1 MAQEITAP
9 TRALPRVEEKQV
21 KIVSLKRIVF
31 ERFVRHRMAVF
42 GIFVVAF
49 MVIFAFVGPFISPY
63 QPDQVNLRERFAKPS
78 VIMVQGG
85 GGVPHLY
92 NLDAILGIP
101 GVAANPSADPPTAAK
116 EPIQGFSA
124 ERPLKFG
131 HPLGTDDLGRDTMTR
146 AMFGGRVSLGI
157 GFTVSFLSIIIGA
170 TVGALSGYL
179 GGWWDNIIMRA
190 VDVEH
195 SLPDLPILMV
205 MSKIFPPGF
214 ATMCLILTLLAMF
227 RGTRVA
233 RAMTLSL
240 KTQLFS
246 EAARSVGANWSRLIF
261 RHIIPNSLSPLFVSV
276 TLGAGA
282 AIRAE
287 TSLSYLGLGIQPP
300 MPSWG
305 NMLSN
310 AQQYFFSAP
319 WLVFFPGIC
328 IFLTLFS
335 FNLIG
340 DGLRDAF
347 DPRMTRR

>member
-1 MAQEITAP
+1 MAQEITAG
-9 TRALPRVEEKQV
+9 TRALPRVEEKRV
-21 KIVSLKRIVF
+21 KIISMKRLIYSRFIQHRLAVIGVGVVF
-31 ERFVRHRMAVF
+31 
-42 GIFVVAF
+42 F
-49 MVIFAFVGPFISPY
+49 MCFFAYIGPFISPY

-78 VIMVQGG
+78 FIMLPAAAGKPV
-85 GGVPHLY
+85 VY
-92 NLDAILGIP
+92 NLDAI
-101 GVAANPSADPPTAAK
+101 SASK
-116 EPIQGFSA
+116 EDDR
-124 ERPLKFG
+124 ELKFG

-157 GFTVSFLSIIIGA
+157 GFVVAFLAVAIGTTAGSI
-170 TVGALSGYL
+170 SGYL
-179 GGWWDNIIMRA
+179 GGWYDNAMMRL

-205 MSKIFPPGF
+205 LSKIFPPGF
-214 ATMCLILTLLAMF
+214 WTMCLILTILAMF
-227 RGTRVA
+227 RSSRLA

-240 KTQLFS
+240 KQQLFS

-261 RHIIPNSLSPLFVSV
+261 RHIIPNALSPLFVSV
-276 TLGAGA
+276 TLGAGN

-319 WLVFFPGIC
+319 WLVFFPGAC

-335 FNLIG
+335 FNMIG

-347 DPRMTRR
+347 DPRMTKR

>member
-1 MAQEITAP
+1 MAREITAG
-9 TRALPRVEEKQV
+9 TRAVPRVEEREV
-21 KIVSLKRIVF
+21 KIVSLKSIVF
-31 ERFVRHRMAVF
+31 KRFIRHRMAV
-42 GIFVVAF
+42 GGVLIVLF
-49 MVIFAFVGPFISPY
+49 MTTFAFLGPVVTPY
-63 QPDQVNLRERFAKPS
+63 APDQVNLRERFAKPS
-78 VIMVQGG
+78 FVM
-85 GGVPHLY
+85 
-92 NLDAILGIP
+92 
-101 GVAANPSADPPTAAK
+101 VAAAAGQ
-116 EPIQGFSA
+116 PNTYNIDAFGASSA

-157 GFTVSFLSIIIGA
+157 GFIVSFTSVIIGA
-170 TVGALSGYL
+170 TFGAVAGYFGSL
-179 GGWWDNIIMRA
+179 WDNILMRIN
-190 VDVEH
+190 DVNQA
-195 SLPDLPILMV
+195 LPELPVLMV
-205 MSKIFPPGF
+205 ISKILPPGF
-214 ATMCLILTLLAMF
+214 WTMCLILTILTML
-227 RGTRVA
+227 RSSRIT
-233 RAMTLSL
+233 RAMTLTL
-240 KTQLFS
+240 KQQLFS
-246 EAARSVGANWSRLIF
+246 EAAKAVGASAPRMIF

-276 TLGAGA
+276 TLGAGG

-335 FNLIG
+335 FNMIG

-347 DPRMTRR
+347 DPRMPRR

>member
-1 MAQEITAP
+1 VDE
-9 TRALPRVEEKQV
+9 RRVE
-21 KIVSLKRIVF
+21 IITLKRLILR
-31 ERFVRHRMAVF
+31 RFLRHRLAVI
-42 GIFVVAF
+42 GVCVIAF
-49 MVIFAFVGPFISPY
+49 MCSFAFIGPFLSPY

-78 VIMVQGG
+78 FAMVQGG
-85 GGVPHLY
+85 AGVPHVY
-92 NLDAILGIP
+92 NIDAFS
-101 GVAANPSADPPTAAK
+101 AAT
-116 EPIQGFSA
+116 A

-157 GFTVSFLSIIIGA
+157 GFIVAIVAVSIGA
-170 TVGALSGYL
+170 SLGALSGYL
-179 GGWWDNIIMRA
+179 GGWWDNIMMRIN
-190 VDVEH
+190 DVEN

-205 MSKIFPPGF
+205 ISKILPPGF
-214 ATMCLILTLLAMF
+214 WTMCLILVLLSIF
-227 RGTRVA
+227 RGMRVS
-233 RAMTLSL
+233 RAMTLTL
-240 KTQLFS
+240 KAQLFS
-246 EAARSVGANWSRLIF
+246 EAARALGASWRRLIF
-261 RHIIPNSLSPLFVSV
+261 RHLLPNALSPLFVTV
-276 TLGAGA
+276 TLAAGG

-328 IFLTLFS
+328 IFLTLMS
-335 FNLIG
+335 FNMVG

>member
-1 MAQEITAP
+1 M
-9 TRALPRVEEKQV
+9 RAAASPKP
-21 KIVSLKRIVF
+21 
-31 ERFVRHRMAVF
+31 AV
-42 GIFVVAF
+42 
-49 MVIFAFVGPFISPY
+49 
-63 QPDQVNLRERFAKPS
+63 
-78 VIMVQGG
+78 
-85 GGVPHLY
+85 Y
-92 NLDAILGIP
+92 NLAALQYDGEDA
-101 GVAANPSADPPTAAK
+101 AD
-116 EPIQGFSA
+116 
-124 ERPLKFG
+124 RPLKFG

-157 GFTVSFLSIIIGA
+157 GFITSILSVTFGA
-170 TVGALSGYL
+170 SLGALSGYL
-179 GGWWDNIIMRA
+179 GGIWDNLIMRL
-190 VDVEH
+190 VDVNH
-195 SLPDLPILMV
+195 SLPELPILMV
-205 MSKIFPPGF
+205 LSKIFPPGF
-214 ATMCLILTLLAMF
+214 WTMCLILVVLSLFRSSRITRALA
-227 RGTRVA
+227 
-233 RAMTLSL
+233 LSL

-246 EAARSVGANWSRLIF
+246 EAARAVGADWSRLIF
-261 RHIIPNSLSPLFVSV
+261 RHIIPNSLSPLFVSL

-335 FNLIG
+335 FNMIG

>member
-9 TRALPRVEEKQV
+9 TRALPRVEEREV
-21 KIVSLKRIVF
+21 KIVSLKKIIF
-31 ERFVRHRMAVF
+31 LRFIRHRMAVTGF
-42 GIFVVAF
+42 LVVAF
-49 MVIFAFVGPFISPY
+49 MCMFAFAGPLVTPFA
-63 QPDQVNLRERFAKPS
+63 PDQVNLRERFAKPS
-78 VIMVQGG
+78 FIMVPASAGQA
-85 GGVPHLY
+85 HLY
-92 NLDAILGIP
+92 NLEA
-101 GVAANPSADPPTAAK
+101 
-116 EPIQGFSA
+116 IQGATA
-124 ERPLKFG
+124 ERALKFG

-146 AMFGGRVSLGI
+146 AMYGGRVSLGI
-157 GFTVSFLSIIIGA
+157 GFTVSLLSIVIGA
-170 TVGALSGYL
+170 TFGALSGYL
-179 GGWWDNIIMRA
+179 GGWWDNVMMRL

-205 MSKIFPPGF
+205 LSKIFPPGF
-214 ATMCLILTLLAMF
+214 WTMCLILTTLAMF
-227 RGTRVA
+227 RGARIS

-240 KTQLFS
+240 KQQLFS
-246 EAARSVGANWSRLIF
+246 EAARAVGADWRRIIF

-276 TLGAGA
+276 TLGAGG

-335 FNLIG
+335 FNMIG

>member
-1 MAQEITAP
+1 MAREITAG
-9 TRALPRVEEKQV
+9 TRVLPRFEEKQV
-21 KIVSLKRIVF
+21 EIISMKKLVLR
-31 ERFVRHRMAVF
+31 RFLRHRLAVF
-42 GIFVVAF
+42 GIGVLMF
-49 MVIFAFVGPFISPY
+49 MLIFAFVGPFLSPY
-63 QPDQVNLRERFAKPS
+63 TPDQVNLRERFAKPS
-78 VIMVQGG
+78 LVMVQGG
-85 GGVPHLY
+85 GGQPHLY
-92 NLDAILGIP
+92 NMDAVNG
-101 GVAANPSADPPTAAK
+101 AT
-116 EPIQGFSA
+116 A

-157 GFTVSFLSIIIGA
+157 GFIVAIVSVS
-170 TVGALSGYL
+170 VGASLGAFSGYL
-179 GGWWDNIIMRA
+179 GGAWDNVIMR
-190 VDVEH
+190 VNDVEN

-205 MSKIFPPGF
+205 ISKILPPGF
-214 ATMCLILTLLAMF
+214 WTMCLILTILSIF
-227 RGTRVA
+227 RGMRVS

-240 KTQLFS
+240 KSQLFS
-246 EAARSVGANWSRLIF
+246 EAARALGANWSRLIF
-261 RHIIPNSLSPLFVSV
+261 RHLLPNSLSPLFVTI

-328 IFLTLFS
+328 IFLTLMS
-335 FNLIG
+335 FNMVG

>member
-1 MAQEITAP
+1 MAREITAG
-9 TRALPRVEEKQV
+9 TRALPRVEEQEV
-21 KIVSLKRIVF
+21 KIVSLKSIVF
-31 ERFVRHRMAVF
+31 KRFLRHRLAVIGM
-42 GIFVVAF
+42 GIIGF
-49 MVIFAFVGPFISPY
+49 MLIFAFVGPFISPY

-78 VIMVQGG
+78 GVMVQGG
-85 GGVPHLY
+85 AGVPHLY
-92 NLDAILGIP
+92 NLDAING
-101 GVAANPSADPPTAAK
+101 AT
-116 EPIQGFSA
+116 A

-157 GFTVSFLSIIIGA
+157 GFVVALVSVGIGSSL
-170 TVGALSGYL
+170 GAISGYL
-179 GGWWDNIIMRA
+179 GGWWDNILMRIN
-190 VDVEH
+190 DVEN

-205 MSKIFPPGF
+205 VSKLVPPGF
-214 ATMCLILTLLAMF
+214 WTMCLILTFLSIF
-227 RGTRVA
+227 RGMRVS
-233 RAMTLSL
+233 RAMTLTL
-240 KTQLFS
+240 KKQLFS
-246 EAARSVGANWSRLIF
+246 EAAGALGANWARLVF
-261 RHIIPNSLSPLFVSV
+261 RHFLPNALSPLFVTI

-335 FNLIG
+335 FNMIG

>member
-1 MAQEITAP
+1 MAREITAN
-9 TRALPRVEEKQV
+9 TRAIPHVDEREV
-21 KIVSLKRIVF
+21 KIISLKRIVF
-31 ERFVRHRMAVF
+31 LRFIRHRLAVF
-42 GIFVVAF
+42 GTVVVLG
-49 MVIFAFVGPFISPY
+49 MVSFAFLGPFVTPY

-78 VIMVQGG
+78 FIMVQGAAG
-85 GGVPHLY
+85 QPNLY
-92 NLDAILGIP
+92 NVDVFTRGAE
-101 GVAANPSADPPTAAK
+101 D
-116 EPIQGFSA
+116 
-124 ERPLKFG
+124 ERPTKFG
-131 HPLGTDDLGRDTMTR
+131 HPMGTDDLGRDTMTR

-157 GFTVSFLSIIIGA
+157 GFTVAFLSILFGA
-170 TVGALSGYL
+170 TFGALAGYL
-179 GGWWDNIIMRA
+179 GGWWDNIMMRLT
-190 VDVEH
+190 DVMH
-195 SLPDLPILMV
+195 TLPDLPILMV
-205 MSKIFPPGF
+205 LSKIFPPGF
-214 ATMCLILTLLAMF
+214 WTMCLILIILSMF
-227 RGTRVA
+227 RGTRIT

-246 EAARSVGANWSRLIF
+246 EAARAVGANWSRLIF

-319 WLVFFPGIC
+319 WLVAYPGVC
-328 IFLTLFS
+328 IFLTLMS
-335 FNLIG
+335 FNMIG

>member
-1 MAQEITAP
+1 VAREITAR
-9 TRALPRVEEKQV
+9 TRAIPRVEEHEV
-21 KIVSLKRIVF
+21 KIVSMKRLIF
-31 ERFVRHRMAVF
+31 NRFIRHRLAVV
-42 GIFVVAF
+42 GICVVLF
-49 MVIFAFVGPFISPY
+49 MLAFAFGGPFISPY
-63 QPDQVNLRERFAKPS
+63 SPDQVNLRERFARPS

-92 NLDAILGIP
+92 NIDAAPP
-101 GVAANPSADPPTAAK
+101 GFPFSSRAAEDDRA
-116 EPIQGFSA
+116 F
-124 ERPLKFG
+124 KFG

-157 GFTVSFLSIIIGA
+157 GFLVAIISVSMGVTAGA
-170 TVGALSGYL
+170 ISGYL
-179 GGWWDNIIMRA
+179 GGWADNIIMRA
-190 VDVEH
+190 NDVENA
-195 SLPDLPILMV
+195 LPDLPILMV
-205 MSKIFPPGF
+205 LSKIFPPGF
-214 ATMCLILTLLAMF
+214 WTMCLILVALSAF
-227 RGTRVA
+227 RGMRIA
-233 RAMTLSL
+233 RAMTLTL
-240 KTQLFS
+240 KSQLFS
-246 EAARSVGANWSRLIF
+246 EAAASIGASWRRLIF
-261 RHIIPNSLSPLFVSV
+261 RHYVPNSLSPLFVTV
-276 TLGAGA
+276 TLAAGG

-319 WLVFFPGIC
+319 WLVFYPGIC

>member
-1 MAQEITAP
+1 V
-9 TRALPRVEEKQV
+9 LPRLEEKEV
-21 KIVSLKRIVF
+21 KIVSLRSIVF
-31 ERFVRHRMAVF
+31 HRFIRHRMAVF
-42 GIFVVAF
+42 GLCVITF
-49 MVIFAFVGPFISPY
+49 MMLFAFGGPFVSPY

-78 VIMVQGG
+78 FIMLAPAAGS
-85 GGVPHLY
+85 PALY
-92 NLDAILGIP
+92 NMDAY
-101 GVAANPSADPPTAAK
+101 NAK
-116 EPIQGFSA
+116 SED
-124 ERPLKFG
+124 RPLKFG

-157 GFTVSFLSIIIGA
+157 GLVVALLSISIGA
-170 TVGALSGYL
+170 TAGAVSGYL
-179 GGWWDNIIMRA
+179 GGWTDNFIMRA

-205 MSKIFPPGF
+205 LSKIFPPGF
-214 ATMCLILTLLAMF
+214 WTMCLILTTLAMF
-227 RGTRVA
+227 RGARLA

-240 KTQLFS
+240 KEQLFS
-246 EAARSVGANWSRLIF
+246 EAARAVGANWSRLIF
-261 RHIIPNSLSPLFVSV
+261 RHILPNALSPLMVAV

>member
-1 MAQEITAP
+1 MAQEITAG
-9 TRALPRVEEKQV
+9 TRTLPRIEEKEV
-21 KIVSLKRIVF
+21 KIVSLKTIVF
-31 ERFVRHRMAVF
+31 RRFVRHRMAVSGVF
-42 GIFVVAF
+42 IVAF
-49 MVIFAFVGPFISPY
+49 MLTFAFVGPLVTPY

-78 VIMVQGG
+78 IVMVQGG
-85 GGVPHLY
+85 GGQPHLY
-92 NLDAILGIP
+92 NLDAI
-101 GVAANPSADPPTAAK
+101 
-116 EPIQGFSA
+116 QGATA

-131 HPLGTDDLGRDTMTR
+131 HPLGTDDPGRDTMTR
-146 AMFGGRVSLGI
+146 AMYGGRVSLGI
-157 GFTVSFLSIIIGA
+157 GIIVSLFAICFGA
-170 TVGALSGYL
+170 TFGALAGYL
-179 GGWWDNIIMRA
+179 GGWWDNVLMRIN
-190 VDVEH
+190 DVEH

-205 MSKIFPPGF
+205 LSKIFPPGF
-214 ATMCLILTLLAMF
+214 WTMCLILTVLAMW
-227 RGTRVA
+227 RGTRIV
-233 RAMTLSL
+233 RAMTLSI
-240 KTQLFS
+240 KQQLFS
-246 EAARSVGANWSRLIF
+246 EAARAVGANWSRLIF
-261 RHIIPNSLSPLFVSV
+261 RHIVPNALSPMMVSV

-335 FNLIG
+335 FNMIG

>member
-1 MAQEITAP
+1 MTEIAAR
-9 TRALPRVEEKQV
+9 TRVLPRIEEKRV
-21 KIVSLKRIVF
+21 EIVSLRRLVLR
-31 ERFVRHRMAVF
+31 RFLRHKLAVA
-42 GIFVVAF
+42 GMGVVTF
-49 MVIFAFVGPFISPY
+49 MLLFAFAGPFLTPY

-78 VIMVQGG
+78 LVMVAGG
-85 GGVPHLY
+85 GGQPALY
-92 NLDAILGIP
+92 NVDAVNG
-101 GVAANPSADPPTAAK
+101 AT
-116 EPIQGFSA
+116 E

-157 GFTVSFLSIIIGA
+157 GFIVALISVSFGVTLGA
-170 TVGALSGYL
+170 VSGYL
-179 GGWWDNIIMRA
+179 GGWWDNVIMR
-190 VDVEH
+190 VNDVENA
-195 SLPDLPILMV
+195 LPDLPILMV
-205 MSKIFPPGF
+205 LSKIFPPGF
-214 ATMCLILTLLAMF
+214 WTMCLILVALSAF
-227 RGTRVA
+227 RGMRVS
-233 RAMTLSL
+233 RAMTLTL
-240 KTQLFS
+240 KNQLFA
-246 EAARSVGANWSRLIF
+246 EAATSLGAGWRRLIF
-261 RHIIPNSLSPLFVSV
+261 MHFVPNSLSPILVTL

-335 FNLIG
+335 LNMIG

>member
-1 MAQEITAP
+1 MAQQVTAR
-9 TRALPRVEEKQV
+9 TRELPRVEEKQV
-21 KIVSLKRIVF
+21 KIVTLKQLVF
-31 ERFVRHRMAVF
+31 RRFMRHRLAVF
-42 GIFVVAF
+42 GICVIVF
-49 MVIFAFVGPFISPY
+49 MVLFAFVGPFITPY

-78 VIMVQGG
+78 VVMIDRAGQSPVM
-85 GGVPHLY
+85 Y
-92 NLDAILGIP
+92 NVDAIQN
-101 GVAANPSADPPTAAK
+101 A
-116 EPIQGFSA
+116 SA
-124 ERPLKFG
+124 ERALKFG

-157 GFTVSFLSIIIGA
+157 GFVVAFLSIIVGA
-170 TVGALSGYL
+170 TMGAVSGYL
-179 GGWWDNIIMRA
+179 GGWWDNLIMRA

-205 MSKIFPPGF
+205 LSKIFPPGF
-214 ATMCLILTLLAMF
+214 WTMCLILTTLAMF
-227 RGTRVA
+227 RGSRIS

-240 KTQLFS
+240 KQQLFS
-246 EAARSVGANWSRLIF
+246 EAARSIGAGWSRLIF
-261 RHIIPNSLSPLFVSV
+261 RHIIPNALSPLFVSV

-282 AIRAE
+282 AIRSE

-347 DPRMTRR
+347 DPRMTKR

>member
-1 MAQEITAP
+1 MAREITAG
-9 TRALPRVEEKQV
+9 TRTIPRVEEREV

-31 ERFVRHRMAVF
+31 ERYIRHRMAVAGTIIVF
-42 GIFVVAF
+42 GMCAF
-49 MVIFAFVGPFISPY
+49 AYLGPFLSPY
-63 QPDQVNLRERFAKPS
+63 QPDQVNLRERFARPS
-78 VIMVQGG
+78 LVMVPAAGG
-85 GGVPHLY
+85 QPAAY
-92 NLDAILGIP
+92 NLDA
-101 GVAANPSADPPTAAK
+101 VQTAS
-116 EPIQGFSA
+116 E

-146 AMFGGRVSLGI
+146 AMYGGRVSMAI
-157 GFTVSFLSIIIGA
+157 GFIVSLLSITIGA
-170 TVGALSGYL
+170 TVGAISGYL
-179 GGWWDNIIMRA
+179 GGWADNGIMRG
-190 VDVEH
+190 VDVAH

-205 MSKIFPPGF
+205 LSKIFPPGLW
-214 ATMCLILTLLAMF
+214 TMCLILTILSMF
-227 RGTRVA
+227 RGTRIT
-233 RAMTLSL
+233 RAMTLTL
-240 KTQLFS
+240 KEQLFS
-246 EAARSVGANWSRLIF
+246 EAARAVGADWQRLIF

-276 TLGAGA
+276 TLNAGG

-328 IFLTLFS
+328 IFLTLMS
-335 FNLIG
+335 FNMIG

-347 DPRMTRR
+347 DPRMTKR

>member
-1 MAQEITAP
+1 VAHEITAG
-9 TRALPRVEEKQV
+9 TRTLPRVEEKEV
-21 KIVSLKRIVF
+21 KIVSLRSIVF
-31 ERFVRHRMAVF
+31 KRFIRHRMAV
-42 GIFVVAF
+42 GGVCVVAF
-49 MVIFAFVGPFISPY
+49 MLTFAFIGPLVTPY

-78 VIMVQGG
+78 IIMVQGG
-85 GGVPHLY
+85 GGQPHLY
-92 NLDAILGIP
+92 NMDAMNG
-101 GVAANPSADPPTAAK
+101 AT
-116 EPIQGFSA
+116 A

-146 AMFGGRVSLGI
+146 AMYGGRVSLGI
-157 GFTVSFLSIIIGA
+157 GLIVSLFAIMFGA
-170 TVGALSGYL
+170 TFGALAGYL
-179 GGWWDNIIMRA
+179 GGWWDNVLMRIN
-190 VDVEH
+190 DVEH

-205 MSKIFPPGF
+205 LSKIFPPGF
-214 ATMCLILTLLAMF
+214 WTMCLILTVLAMW
-227 RGTRVA
+227 RGTRIV
-233 RAMTLSL
+233 RAMTLSI
-240 KTQLFS
+240 KQQLYA
-246 EAARSVGANWSRLIF
+246 EAARAVGANWSRLIF
-261 RHIIPNSLSPLFVSV
+261 RHIIPNALSPMLVSV

-335 FNLIG
+335 FNMVG

>member
-1 MAQEITAP
+1 MAREITAN
-9 TRALPRVEEKQV
+9 TRMLPRVEERQV
-21 KIVSLKRIVF
+21 KIVSLKRLVLM
-31 ERFVRHRMAVF
+31 RFMRHRLAVV
-42 GIFVVAF
+42 GLGVIAF
-49 MVIFAFVGPFISPY
+49 MLIFAFGGPFVSPY
-63 QPDQVNLRERFAKPS
+63 SPDQVNLRERFAKPS
-78 VIMVQGG
+78 VIMIQGG
-85 GGVPHLY
+85 AGVPHLY
-92 NLDAILGIP
+92 NWDT
-101 GVAANPSADPPTAAK
+101 VAAGSPFATRAA
-116 EPIQGFSA
+116 EDD
-124 ERPLKFG
+124 RPLRFG

-157 GFTVSFLSIIIGA
+157 GFLVALISVSMGVTAGA
-170 TVGALSGYL
+170 ISGYL
-179 GGWWDNIIMRA
+179 GGWWDNILMRA
-190 VDVEH
+190 NDVENA
-195 SLPDLPILMV
+195 LPDLPILMV
-205 MSKIFPPGF
+205 LSKIFPPGF
-214 ATMCLILTLLAMF
+214 WTMCLILVSLSAF
-227 RGTRVA
+227 RGMRIS

-240 KTQLFS
+240 KEQPFS
-246 EAARSVGANWSRLIF
+246 EAARATGANWSRLIF
-261 RHIIPNSLSPLFVSV
+261 RHIVPNALSPLFVTV
-276 TLGAGA
+276 TLAAGG

-319 WLVFFPGIC
+319 WLVIYPGMC

>member
-1 MAQEITAP
+1 LHLQTPSGDASVAEVTAR
-9 TRALPRVEEKQV
+9 TRELPRLEEREV
-21 KIVSLKRIVF
+21 KFVTMKKLIFR
-31 ERFVRHRMAVF
+31 RFMRHKLAVF
-42 GIFVVAF
+42 GGYVIFL
-49 MVIFAFVGPFISPY
+49 MLLFAFVGPFITPF

-78 VIMVQGG
+78 IVMIDRAGQEPIM
-85 GGVPHLY
+85 Y
-92 NLDAILGIP
+92 NLDAIQ
-101 GVAANPSADPPTAAK
+101 NR
-116 EPIQGFSA
+116 SA

-157 GFTVSFLSIIIGA
+157 GLIVALISVASGVTLGA
-170 TVGALSGYL
+170 ISGYL
-179 GGWWDNIIMRA
+179 GGWWDNVIMRFN
-190 VDVEH
+190 DVEN

-205 MSKIFPPGF
+205 LSKIFPPGF
-214 ATMCLILTLLAMF
+214 WTMCLILVALSAF
-227 RGTRVA
+227 RGMRIA

-240 KTQLFS
+240 KHQLFS
-246 EAARSVGANWSRLIF
+246 EAAQSLGADWRRLIF
-261 RHIIPNSLSPLFVSV
+261 RHFVPNSLSPLFVTV
-276 TLGAGA
+276 TLAAGG
-282 AIRAE
+282 AIRSE

-347 DPRMTRR
+347 DPRMVRR

>member
-1 MAQEITAP
+1 MAQSVAAP
-9 TRALPRVEEKQV
+9 TRALPRVEERQV
-21 KIVSLKRIVF
+21 KIVSMRRLVMR
-31 ERFVRHRMAVF
+31 RFLRHRLAVIGLTVVSLMLVFSF
-42 GIFVVAF
+42 G
-49 MVIFAFVGPFISPY
+49 GPLVSPY
-63 QPDQVNLRERFAKPS
+63 QPDQVNLRERFAPPS
-78 VIMVQGG
+78 LVMLTPVTGQKH
-85 GGVPHLY
+85 VY
-92 NLDAILGIP
+92 NVDALQQ
-101 GVAANPSADPPTAAK
+101 AT
-116 EPIQGFSA
+116 A
-124 ERPLKFG
+124 ERPARFG

-157 GFTVSFLSIIIGA
+157 GFIVAIVSVSIGA
-170 TVGALSGYL
+170 SLGAISGYL
-179 GGWWDNIIMRA
+179 GGWWDNIIMR
-190 VDVEH
+190 VNDVEN

-205 MSKIFPPGF
+205 LSKIFPPGF
-214 ATMCLILTLLAMF
+214 WTMCLILVSLSAF
-227 RGTRVA
+227 RGMRVA
-233 RAMTLSL
+233 RAMALTL
-240 KTQLFS
+240 KQQLFT
-246 EAARSVGANWSRLIF
+246 EAARSLGANWHRLIF
-261 RHIIPNSLSPLFVSV
+261 RHFVPNSLSPLLVAV

-319 WLVFFPGIC
+319 WLVFYPGIC

-335 FNLIG
+335 FNMIG